1 MKQIWVKRQDVEKVN
16 NDITVTD
23 CILEKDF
30 IVLSEESSS
39 DWIAVYVTE
48 EYIDR
53 IKKTFT
59 LTENKKVILG

>member
-30 IVLSEESSS
+30 ILLS
-39 DWIAVYVTE
+39 
-48 EYIDR
+48 
-53 IKKTFT
+53 
-59 LTENKKVILG
+59 